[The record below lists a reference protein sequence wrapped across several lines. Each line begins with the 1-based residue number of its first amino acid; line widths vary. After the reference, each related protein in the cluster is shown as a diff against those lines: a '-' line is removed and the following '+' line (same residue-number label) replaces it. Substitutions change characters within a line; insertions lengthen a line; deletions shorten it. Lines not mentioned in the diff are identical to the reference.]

1 MVGGAA
7 AARSLLLDF
16 PRRYAAPCCMGG
28 MTARHLARS
37 TSLREAHAGL
47 GHWLSGVAD
56 RGDDGHHRG
65 RASVGAQRRLTMT
78 STLPLPPTNHE
89 PTKLTRLTITDV
101 QNADQ
106 KPATCMPG
114 SIHATNPT
122 MPALITSKNKPRVMM
137 VIGSV
142 SNMAMGRTME
152 LTIPSSTPA
161 RIKVAGVSIETPWTQ
176 TVATHKPSATM
187 HARIRNPSMC
197 VSPGAA
203 CHALRATI
211 NGVEAAPSCHALRAT
226 INGPMRPQP
235 MVARGASIRSRAS
248 TIPLRR
254 Q

>member
-114 SIHATNPT
+114 SIHATSPT

-161 RIKVAGVSIETPWTQ
+161 RIRVAGVSIETPRTQ

-187 HARIRNPSMC
+187 HARMRNPSMC
-197 VSPGAA
+197 VSRRYLSCASRN
-203 CHALRATI
+203 HQRAD
-211 NGVEAAPSCHALRAT
+211 AAPAYGCS
-226 INGPMRPQP
+226 
-235 MVARGASIRSRAS
+235 RSE
-248 TIPLRR
+248 
-254 Q
+254 